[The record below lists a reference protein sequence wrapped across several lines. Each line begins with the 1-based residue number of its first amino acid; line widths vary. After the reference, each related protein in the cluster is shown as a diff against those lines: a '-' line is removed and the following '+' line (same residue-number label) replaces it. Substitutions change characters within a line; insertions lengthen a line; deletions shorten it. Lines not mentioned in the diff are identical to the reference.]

1 MVFRQVQSHTA
12 AGQGVGKRTARKG
25 LNVSDPEEFVGSLL
39 LAQNKGDGHG
49 DSDHQQEP
57 LPLRGRE
64 PLRLTPLCSS
74 FLQRK
79 GGSQIL
85 GPQGYNT
92 SQGAQGTTST
102 MCCTHPS
109 SQAH

>member
-1 MVFRQVQSHTA
+1 M
-12 AGQGVGKRTARKG
+12 
-25 LNVSDPEEFVGSLL
+25 
-39 LAQNKGDGHG
+39 GHG

-64 PLRLTPLCSS
+64 GKGRVCRNE
-74 FLQRK
+74 LQRGASLQGE

-92 SQGAQGTTST
+92 LQGAQSIRST
-102 MCCTHPS
+102 MCCTHPLPQAPP
-109 SQAH
+109 SQQLVHSHTPRHTQPGVGMLP